1 MSGPQ
6 EMHISFQHHGTDYNI
21 DLVKGKPS
29 DHSVEIN
36 GVTYAVLGEQEKLE
50 TACKILSSVSLDS
63 ITSEKD
69 LQGRLSLLEDI
80 SFPQAKKTNRVG
92 IDVLGTSI
100 EERID
105 VQSAKEAYLLATDN
119 PHDAHVAVGILRP
132 DGSISELNLGKNEAY
147 GAHRIG
153 SVTKTFTAFLALK
166 LMNDGMINLETSL
179 GDLIDKKLI
188 DERVLQGVFADPT
201 KARQM
206 TLEQLLSHTS
216 GLEGDDKPRIG
227 PEGEDDPNVRLLT
240 LNERFIYQATL
251 DEKYEHKHKPGEGI
265 GLYSNLGFDVAAWM

>member
-21 DLVKGKPS
+21 DLVKGKPP
-29 DHSVEIN
+29 DHSVQIN
-36 GVTYAVLGEQEKLE
+36 GVAYAVLGDQEKLE
-50 TACKILSSVSLDS
+50 TACKILSSVSSDS
-63 ITSEKD
+63 ITIEKD
-69 LQGRLSLLEDI
+69 LQGRLFFLEDI
-80 SFPQAKKTNRVG
+80 SLPQAKKTDRVG

-105 VQSAKEAYLLATDN
+105 VQSAKKAYLSATEN
-119 PHDAHVAVGILRP
+119 PHDSHVTVGILRS

-153 SVTKTFTAFLALK
+153 SVTKTFTTFLALK

-188 DERVLQGVFADPT
+188 DERILQGVFADPE

-216 GLEGDDKPRIG
+216 GLQLEDKPRIG
-227 PEGEDDPNVRLLT
+227 PDGTEDPNMRLST
-240 LNERFIYQATL
+240 LNERFTYQATL
-251 DEKYEHKHKPGEGI
+251 NEKYEHKHEPG
-265 GLYSNLGFDVAAWM
+265 